1 MVNLCAFNALHI
13 ATSALSQEHPITVGF
28 TLKMAFA
35 ARQVLLFKF
44 DKLVLFML
52 IHAEVWAIKVEKA
65 VR

>member
-13 ATSALSQEHPITVGF
+13 ATSALSKKHSITVGF